1 MAVNETNNNGKII
14 INDTE
19 IVVYDD
25 SGIQAEMDQLEIRL
39 NQLDQEK
46 HIHTNK
52 SILDK
57 IAQTGTEPSIDLSKL
72 STHESAINDLT
83 TSSHSHSNKP
93 TLDRLGISSS
103 NKLTIDGEEQE
114 NSGYIHPDSHPASM
128 ITEDE
133 NHRFVTDDEKAYWD
147 SKVDAAHSH
156 SLSDLL
162 DIELIPNQ
170 LTDGD
175 ILVYSQGKWKAGK
188 QNVGGGSL
196 RLEDYSMDEPIRYVI
211 PLDVIELQA
220 LNITKNSITLTWK
233 PNFRTKDSLEYLV
246 FVGESLV
253 GATTETSFD
262 ITQLT
267 SSTEYSIRVVTR
279 NENNQESNGRTIVSK
294 TQGDVVLSLREGSDY
309 VETPQITFDAMEI
322 QCSLNPKVNSWS
334 NYLIEG
340 ATSGIQIYTQH
351 NGASYRRSGCDL
363 YVNGRFEAS
372 TSYAIIPSGQFVT
385 VRIEG
390 VNESEITDRF
400 NLFASKNNT
409 TTMQGLLYRVKLYVR
424 NGRGDLTP
432 KSDYDFTNE
441 STNHYVTDILNNSP
455 ALIIHGSSFIEN

>member
-1 MAVNETNNNGKII
+1 MAVNESNNNGKII
-14 INDTE
+14 INGTE

-25 SGIQAEMDQLEIRL
+25 SGIQTEIDQLETRL

-57 IAQTGTEPSIDLSKL
+57 IEQTGSESSIDLSEI
-72 STHESAINDLT
+72 STHETAINDLT

-103 NKLTIDGEEQE
+103 NKLTIDGEEQVSTE
-114 NSGYIHPDSHPASM
+114 YTHPESHPASM

-133 NHRFVTDDEKAYWD
+133 DHRFVTDDEKGNWD
-147 SKVDAAHSH
+147 SKADAAHSH

-162 DIELIPNQ
+162 DIELTPNQ

-175 ILVYSQGKWKAGK
+175 ILVYSEGKWQAGK

-196 RLEDYSMDEPIRYVI
+196 RLEDYSIDEPIRYVI

-220 LNITKNSITLTWK
+220 INSTKNSITLTWK

-246 FVGESLV
+246 YVGGTLV
-253 GATTETSFD
+253 GTTTETSFE

-267 SSTEYSIRVVTR
+267 SSTVYSLRVVTR

-294 TQGDVVLSLREGSDY
+294 TQGDVVLSLRGGSDY

-322 QCSLNPKVNSWS
+322 HCSLNPKVNSWS

-340 ATSGIQIYTQH
+340 ATSGVQIYTQH

-372 TSYAIIPSGQFVT
+372 TSYAVIPSGQFVT

-409 TTMQGLLYRVKLYVR
+409 TTMQGLLYRVKLYSR
-424 NGRGDLTP
+424 NGRGELIL
-432 KSDYDFTNE
+432 KSDFDFTNE

>member
-1 MAVNETNNNGKII
+1 MAVNESNNNGKIV

-25 SGIQAEMDQLEIRL
+25 SGIQTEIDQHQSRL
-39 NQLDQEK
+39 NELDQEK
-46 HIHTNK
+46 HTHSNK
-52 SILDK
+52 ATLDK
-57 IAQTGTEPSIDLSKL
+57 IEQTGSESSIDLSKL
-72 STHESAINDLT
+72 STHETAINDLT
-83 TSSHSHSNKP
+83 TLRHSHSNKP

-103 NKLTIDGEEQE
+103 NKLTIDGEEQVNTE
-114 NSGYIHPDSHPASM
+114 YTHPESHPASM

-133 NHRFVTDDEKAYWD
+133 GHRFVTDVEKVYWN
-147 SKVDAAHSH
+147 SKADVSHSH
-156 SLSDLL
+156 SISDLL
-162 DIELIPNQ
+162 DVEMNPNQ
-170 LTDGD
+170 LSEGD
-175 ILVYSQGKWKAGK
+175 VLVYSDGKWEANQ
-188 QNVGGGSL
+188 QNAGGGSC
-196 RLEDYSMDEPIRYVI
+196 RLEDYSVDEPIRYVI

-220 LNITKNSITLTWK
+220 LDVTKDSITLTWK
-233 PNFRTKDSLEYLV
+233 SNLRTKDSLEYLV
-246 FVGESLV
+246 FVGETLV
-253 GATTETSFD
+253 GTTTETSFE

-267 SSTEYSIRVVTR
+267 SSTEYSFKVITR
-279 NENNQESNGRTIVSK
+279 NENNHESNGRTIVSK
-294 TQGDVVLSLREGSDY
+294 TQGDVVLSLRGGSDY
-309 VETPQITFDAMEI
+309 IETPQITFDAMEI

-363 YVNGRFEAS
+363 YVNGKFEAS
-372 TSYAIIPSGQFVT
+372 TSYAVIPSGQFVT

-409 TTMQGLLYRVKLYVR
+409 TTMQGLLYRVRLYAR
-424 NGRGDLTP
+424 NGRGDLIL
-432 KSDYDFTNE
+432 KSDFDFTNE
-441 STNHYVTDILNNSP
+441 STNNYVTDILNNSP

>member
-1 MAVNETNNNGKII
+1 MAVNESSKNGKIV
-14 INDTE
+14 INDME

-25 SGIQAEMDQLEIRL
+25 SGIQTQIDQHQSRL
-39 NQLDQEK
+39 NELDQKK
-46 HIHTNK
+46 HTHSNK
-52 SILDK
+52 ATLDK
-57 IAQTGTEPSIDLSKL
+57 IEQTGSESSIDLSKL
-72 STHESAINDLT
+72 STHETAINDLT
-83 TSSHSHSNKP
+83 TLRHSHSNKP

-103 NKLTIDGEEQE
+103 KKLTIDGEEQVNTE
-114 NSGYIHPDSHPASM
+114 YTHPESHPASM

-133 NHRFVTDDEKAYWD
+133 GHRFVTDVEKVYWN
-147 SKVDAAHSH
+147 SKADADHSH

-162 DIELIPNQ
+162 DIELTPNQ

-175 ILVYSQGKWKAGK
+175 ILVYSQDKWTTGK

-196 RLEDYSMDEPIRYVI
+196 RLEDYSIDEPIRYVI

-220 LNITKNSITLTWK
+220 INSTKNSITLTWK

-246 FVGESLV
+246 FVGETLV
-253 GATTETSFD
+253 GTTTETSFE

-267 SSTEYSIRVVTR
+267 SSTEYSFRVVTR
-279 NENNQESNGRTIVSK
+279 NGNSQESNGRTIVSK
-294 TQGDVVLSLREGSDY
+294 TQGDVVLSLRGGSDY
-309 VETPQITFDAMEI
+309 VETPKITFDAMEI

-340 ATSGIQIYTQH
+340 ATSGVQIYTQH
-351 NGASYRRSGCDL
+351 NGASYRRSGCGL
-363 YVNGRFEAS
+363 YVNGRYEAS
-372 TSYAIIPSGQFVT
+372 TSYAVIPSGQFVT

-390 VNESEITDRF
+390 VNETGITDRF

-409 TTMQGLLYRVKLYVR
+409 TTMQGLLYRVRLYAR
-424 NGRGDLTP
+424 NGRGDLIL
-432 KSDYDFTNE
+432 KSDFDFTNE
-441 STNHYVTDILNNSP
+441 STNNYVTDILNNSP